1 MGLEVH
7 AIDISAKNVAVMKE
21 RSILNVQQKDVFTL
35 KDAQYDTLLLLM
47 NGIGLCSNLR
57 GLRRFLQ
64 TAKKLLRPHGQLI
77 FDSSDVSYL
86 FEEIPKPIDYYFGE
100 VKCRY
105 EYKDL
110 VSDWLTWLFIDRLTL
125 EEIAEE
131 EGWTFEILADS
142 NDDQYL
148 VKMQV
153 KE

>member
-1 MGLEVH
+1 M
-7 AIDISAKNVAVMKE
+7 
-21 RSILNVQQKDVFTL
+21 
-35 KDAQYDTLLLLM
+35 
-47 NGIGLCSNLR
+47 
-57 GLRRFLQ
+57 
-64 TAKKLLRPHGQLI
+64 AKKLLLPEGQLI

-105 EYKDL
+105 EYKEL
-110 VSDWLTWLFIDRLTL
+110 VSDWLTWLYIDRFTL